1 MRNLL
6 TRSTSGIIYAAI
18 FITSILYSRE
28 SFILLVSIF
37 GVFCIYE
44 FGKLIQFKNVI
55 PYLVFIGI
63 VSLFY
68 VDIFT
73 KEAVLVL
80 LVLTLLASIQ
90 MIGYLYSKKNTY
102 PWNSLQ
108 KMDVSVRYLA
118 FSLSFIILIPF
129 INEVYQPYILVYVLL
144 LIWANDSFAFLIG
157 KNFGKRK
164 LFESVSPKKTIE
176 GFVGGLVFSIATAGV
191 IGFYS
196 ELLTIADWIII
207 AVIISVIGT
216 IGDLI
221 ESKFKRRASI
231 KDSGNIMP
239 GHGGLLDRLDSL
251 LFAAPFVYLYIQ
263 FII

>member
-6 TRSTSGIIYAAI
+6 TRSTSGFVYAAI
-18 FITSILYSRE
+18 FITSILYSKE
-28 SFILLVSIF
+28 SFILLVGIF
-37 GVFCIYE
+37 GIFCIHE
-44 FGKLIQFKNVI
+44 FGKLIQFKNI
-55 PYLVFIGI
+55 APYLVFLGIIG
-63 VSLFY
+63 LFY
-68 VDIFT
+68 AEVFT
-73 KEAVLVL
+73 QEVILVL
-80 LVLTLLASIQ
+80 LGLTLLAALQ
-90 MIGYLYSKKNTY
+90 MIGFLYSKENTY
-102 PWNSLQ
+102 PRNVVQ

-118 FSLSFIILIPF
+118 FSLSFIVLIPF
-129 INEVYQPYILVYVLL
+129 IEGLYEPYILVYVLL

-176 GFVGGLVFSIATAGV
+176 GFIGGLVFSIITAVV
-191 IGFYS
+191 IGVYS
-196 ELLTIADWIII
+196 ELLSILDWVVIAIITSI
-207 AVIISVIGT
+207 IGT
-216 IGDLI
+216 IGDLV
-221 ESKFKRRASI
+221 ESKFKRQASI

>member
-18 FITSILYSRE
+18 FITSILYSKE

-44 FGKLIQFKNVI
+44 FGKLIQFKNVV
-55 PYLVFIGI
+55 PYLVFIGV

-73 KEAVLVL
+73 KDAVLVL

-102 PWNSLQ
+102 PRNSLQ

-176 GFVGGLVFSIATAGV
+176 GFVGGLVFSIATAIV

-196 ELLTIADWIII
+196 ELLTITDWIVIAII
-207 AVIISVIGT
+207 TSVIGT

-221 ESKFKRRASI
+221 ESKFKRQASM

>member
-6 TRSTSGIIYAAI
+6 TRSTSGFVYAAI
-18 FITSILYSRE
+18 FITSILYSKE

-37 GVFCIYE
+37 GIFCIYE
-44 FGKLIQFKNVI
+44 FGKLIHLKNVI
-55 PYLVFIGI
+55 PYLIFLSVIA
-63 VSLFY
+63 LFY
-68 VDIFT
+68 IDIFT
-73 KEAVLVL
+73 SNAIVVL
-80 LVLTLLASIQ
+80 LILTLLASVQ
-90 MIGYLYSKKNTY
+90 MIMYLYSKKNTY
-102 PWNSLQ
+102 PKSFWQ
-108 KMDVSVRYLA
+108 KMDASIRYLV

-129 INEVYQPYILVYVLL
+129 IDKVYQPYILVYVLL

-157 KNFGKRK
+157 KNFGRRK

-176 GFVGGLVFSIATAGV
+176 GFIGGLVFSIITAGV

-196 ELLTIADWIII
+196 ELLTITDWVII
-207 AVIISVIGT
+207 AIITSVIGT
-216 IGDLI
+216 IGDLV
-221 ESKFKRRASI
+221 ESKFKRQASI